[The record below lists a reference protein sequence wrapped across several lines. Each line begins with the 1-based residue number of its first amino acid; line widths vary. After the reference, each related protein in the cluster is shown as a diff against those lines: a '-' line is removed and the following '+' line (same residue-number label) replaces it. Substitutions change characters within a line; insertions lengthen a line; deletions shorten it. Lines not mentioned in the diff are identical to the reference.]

1 MGQHRNYVSKKM
13 LHKATGEH
21 FNRKGHKIADMSMT
35 ILEKVHSQDAM
46 VLSIREEHWIRQGNT
61 KYRGINRN
69 RSWQSTNSCY
79 LQFVLKNSFQFHF
92 QEDKTKPGYSSIF
105 VIVYIYL
112 ILIWVLQIPTSV
124 CLSIEGLGSLSDD
137 EISLN
142 ISKYITKL
150 NSRLRFT
157 VGVSDANKTE
167 VPRRTHLGSVS

>member
-69 RSWQSTNSCY
+69 RSWQLTKSCY
-79 LQFVLKNSFQFHF
+79 LQFFLKNSFELYF
-92 QEDKTKPGYSSIF
+92 QEDQPGYSWIF
-105 VIVYIYL
+105 VIVYMYL
-112 ILIWVLQIPTSV
+112 TLIWVLQIPTSM
-124 CLSIEGLGSLSDD
+124 CLDIEGLGSLSDD
-137 EISLN
+137 EITLN
-142 ISKYITKL
+142 ISKYITTL
-150 NSRLRFT
+150 NSRLGFI
-157 VGVSDANKTE
+157 VGVSDANKTFFL
-167 VPRRTHLGSVS
+167 TST